1 MSARRAT
8 DTRSAVEVKFSNFD
22 REVLARLPISAEQRE
37 ELIKSMWEHEDE
49 TRRSDSIDS
58 KVRVEVVSK
67 PSIGSAPVVDV

>member
-1 MSARRAT
+1 MPPKKT
-8 DTRSAVEVKFSNFD
+8 VNFSNFD

-49 TRRSDSIDS
+49 TRRSGAVSVDS
-58 KVRVEVVSK
+58 KIRVEVMPK